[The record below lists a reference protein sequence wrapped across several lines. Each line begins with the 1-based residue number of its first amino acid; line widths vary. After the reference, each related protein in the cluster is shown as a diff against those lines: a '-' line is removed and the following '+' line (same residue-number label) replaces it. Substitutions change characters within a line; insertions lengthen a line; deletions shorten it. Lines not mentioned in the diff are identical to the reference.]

1 MERIYQNNALVAACS
16 AVSQIGRAGLIT
28 ALCIPTLNA
37 QKGAEKLLAALAR
50 QTVRPDRFIVID
62 SSSGDATARMFREA
76 GATVETIDR
85 LEFNHGG
92 TRQFGVQML
101 SDAEVIV
108 FLTQDAV
115 LADTQALERLLGCF
129 EDKQVA
135 AGYGR
140 QLPHPGAGPI
150 EAHARLFNYP
160 GKSRIKTWEDR
171 ESLGIKTAFISNSFA
186 AYRRADL
193 LALGGF
199 PDHLIMGEDTY
210 VAARL
215 LQAGK
220 KIAYCAE
227 AEVFHSHNYTFSEEF
242 RRYFDTGV
250 LHAREPWI
258 RERFGGAG
266 GEGWRYLKSEIKYL
280 LGRNPLLLPSAIIR
294 TALKLAGFRLGLHER
309 ALPLRL
315 KRRLSMFRLF
325 WRA

>member
-1 MERIYQNNALVAACS
+1 M
-16 AVSQIGRAGLIT
+16 IT
-28 ALCIPTLNA
+28 ALCIPTLDA
-37 QKGAEKLLAALAR
+37 QKGAEKLLASLAR

-62 SSSGDATARMFREA
+62 SSSGDATAKIFRDA
-76 GATVETIDR
+76 GATVEIIDR
-85 LEFNHGG
+85 REFNHGG
-92 TRQFGVQML
+92 TRQLGVRML
-101 SDAEVIV
+101 SDADLIV

-115 LADTQALERLLGCF
+115 PADTMALERLLGCF
-129 EDKQVA
+129 EDQQVA

-160 GKSRIKTWEDR
+160 GESRTKTWMDR
-171 ESLGIKTAFISNSFA
+171 ESLGIKTVFISNSFA
-186 AYRRADL
+186 AYRRSDL
-193 LALGGF
+193 LEVGGF
-199 PDHLIMGEDTY
+199 PDHLILGEDTY
-210 VAARL
+210 VAAKL

-227 AEVFHSHNYTFSEEF
+227 ARVFHSHNYTFSEEF

-258 RERFGGAG
+258 REKFGGAG
-266 GEGWRYLKSEIKYL
+266 GEGWRYLKSEMRYL

-294 TALKLAGFRLGLHER
+294 TALKLAGFRLGLQER
-309 ALPLRL
+309 RLPLRL
-315 KRRLSMFRLF
+315 KRRLSMFRFF